1 MVDPSADGDALELVE
16 RMRIVIQGTNMD
28 GHCRD
33 MLSSAFDRFLTMEAR
48 RLSKRLLHR
57 VRGQRERIAAIVTLL
72 SELDQLSEN
81 ESDRSVFAEMA
92 LLFDEIS
99 LTAVAGSAALREID
113 RVKAEFTPDA
123 RHEPMEVAMAQWSP
137 DCAAP
142 TK

>member
-1 MVDPSADGDALELVE
+1 MADPSADGDSLELVE

-28 GHCRD
+28 GHCRE
-33 MLSSAFDRFLTMEAR
+33 MLSSAFDRFLSMEAR
-48 RLSKRLLHR
+48 RLSKRLLTR

-72 SELDQLSEN
+72 SELDHLNEN

-113 RVKAEFTPDA
+113 RVKAEFPLEDRA
-123 RHEPMEVAMAQWSP
+123 EPLEEPIAQWSP
-137 DCAAP
+137 GCATP

>member
-1 MVDPSADGDALELVE
+1 MADPSADGDALELVE

-28 GHCRD
+28 GHCRE
-33 MLSSAFDRFLTMEAR
+33 MLSSAFDRFLSMEAR
-48 RLSKRLLHR
+48 RLSKRLLQR
-57 VRGQRERIAAIVTLL
+57 VRGQRERIAAIVTML
-72 SELDQLSEN
+72 SELDHVNEN

-113 RVKAEFTPDA
+113 RVKAEFPLEDRT
-123 RHEPMEVAMAQWSP
+123 EPLEEPIAQWSP
-137 DCAAP
+137 GCAAP